1 MRRVICRGLQGSAG
15 RAGRTASRTTAR
27 RGPALRSA
35 ALCRAVL
42 RSAALCRAV
51 LRSAALCRAVL
62 RSAALRR
69 AVLRHA
75 VLRGA
80 VLRGAAPRSGSGQR
94 AAGPCRH
101 PSCSRASPSGI
112 THTALTVITYPDN
125 VAPWTPRTTPPN
137 CAPSSPWPRR

>member
-15 RAGRTASRTTAR
+15 RAGRTASRTAAR
-27 RGPALRSA
+27 RGPALR
-35 ALCRAVL
+35 R
-42 RSAALCRAV
+42 AALCRAV

-75 VLRGA
+75 VLRHAVLRRAVLRHAVLRGA

-94 AAGPCRH
+94 AAGSGAVSASILLPRLPIGNHAYRSDCH
-101 PSCSRASPSGI
+101 HVSR
-112 THTALTVITYPDN
+112 
-125 VAPWTPRTTPPN
+125 
-137 CAPSSPWPRR
+137 

>member
-15 RAGRTASRTTAR
+15 RAGRTASRTAAR
-27 RGPALRSA
+27 RGPALR
-35 ALCRAVL
+35 R
-42 RSAALCRAV
+42 AALCRAV

-80 VLRGAAPRSGSGQR
+80 IPRGAAPRSGSGQR
-94 AAGPCRH
+94 GRVGIH
-101 PSCSRASPSGI
+101 PAPAPPHRESRIP
-112 THTALTVITYPDN
+112 L
-125 VAPWTPRTTPPN
+125 
-137 CAPSSPWPRR
+137 